1 MRRSPQKQHSQD
13 ESRHLLTP
21 QSSEDQVDDKF
32 TRKAARKFRCA
43 STEVYEHPVRQND
56 NNSDTDF
63 SYLTKSVDSAGTR
76 SRALFRQRRI
86 TEHDLQSDSC
96 ATDVRVTQSKL
107 GESYSRVR
115 IKQAADH
122 PDDFSSNDATKSPIP
137 RTQLIDPEGNIVG
150 PGTRRQLP
158 SVPGEKQRTARQP
171 SVGSRALSET
181 NSSYRQKVRALQWN
195 VRDFRSD
202 SDEER
207 ARKST
212 SPMYFTF
219 EHKYS
224 SDVTLPLPTGRECN
238 ISDNIYK
245 SRVSRV
251 PIEVNAIELT
261 QIDSKRTD
269 LTDAADYK
277 SQYKEKFRVKTNLGD
292 TSAPVH
298 YTALKDTGCDS
309 DRKKTVAFDV
319 KTDERISDTSFT
331 TQLALMSG
339 ELVKPEQLLQH
350 DGNFLSVDPRNPRAT
365 AIDRQSRLHN
375 QSSTETSGLG
385 ETIASNFSSQESVLN
400 ENGSRST
407 CIARPS
413 TCEDLGID
421 LSEDTTNSLH
431 GGNNTFGTKTID
443 SDNIIYHANK
453 QRKSSNL
460 QYIATEGIHTEPIIQ
475 TAYSHLASGVSSNII
490 SQEGSEKEAA
500 ECEMKQLVE
509 IKLPTDSFKV
519 GVYKTPIDFRG
530 DDVKKPESLR
540 VQSAML
546 GPNFDDLFRQSQT
559 LTAQQTVGLRLDQID
574 HEWNRQQKRSSSM
587 RSRSSQ
593 GSFRSRSGSKK
604 RFLSERTSQWMKWGA
619 DRRASYRKKIEK
631 LANQPQAPR
640 ASTPVKKARHEGLIF
655 VHPDLEHKY
664 ITEEE
669 INYIKRQ
676 RHERMQAYIV
686 TDKKKRKRTNHHDH
700 YGLHNLAPGDLMT
713 LSRFWEHKMFVRSRY
728 MSVLLSIT
736 ATILLVIG
744 LCISPWVVYPSP
756 EQSTRTR
763 SIPALDIKEGLWS
776 KCVPHWRGTSIEK
789 ICGSSGLQRGWQK
802 GVIGLMI
809 FSASVG
815 FGAAILAIC
824 GVCTSPLPK
833 KIYFFHS
840 AGEIFFV
847 CALSSTIALII
858 YAVAMSTDSTFAS
871 YSFGSGFGL
880 GWAGT
885 AFFYAA
891 AFCMSLDELVR
902 ESAQNRCCRYIFWRS
917 RTSEPENTHPV

>member
-1 MRRSPQKQHSQD
+1 
-13 ESRHLLTP
+13 
-21 QSSEDQVDDKF
+21 
-32 TRKAARKFRCA
+32 
-43 STEVYEHPVRQND
+43 
-56 NNSDTDF
+56 
-63 SYLTKSVDSAGTR
+63 
-76 SRALFRQRRI
+76 
-86 TEHDLQSDSC
+86 
-96 ATDVRVTQSKL
+96 
-107 GESYSRVR
+107 
-115 IKQAADH
+115 
-122 PDDFSSNDATKSPIP
+122 
-137 RTQLIDPEGNIVG
+137 
-150 PGTRRQLP
+150 
-158 SVPGEKQRTARQP
+158 
-171 SVGSRALSET
+171 
-181 NSSYRQKVRALQWN
+181 
-195 VRDFRSD
+195 
-202 SDEER
+202 
-207 ARKST
+207 
-212 SPMYFTF
+212 
-219 EHKYS
+219 
-224 SDVTLPLPTGRECN
+224 
-238 ISDNIYK
+238 
-245 SRVSRV
+245 
-251 PIEVNAIELT
+251 
-261 QIDSKRTD
+261 
-269 LTDAADYK
+269 
-277 SQYKEKFRVKTNLGD
+277 
-292 TSAPVH
+292 
-298 YTALKDTGCDS
+298 
-309 DRKKTVAFDV
+309 
-319 KTDERISDTSFT
+319 
-331 TQLALMSG
+331 MSG

-713 LSRFWEHKMFVRSRY
+713 LSRFWEHKMFMVSKMKSFLKFKTSDSGHDARKFGEEFYLREARIWRPFRWVG
-728 MSVLLSIT
+728 MLS
-736 ATILLVIG
+736 TILALVLSVASIFNKYWLHG
-744 LCISPWVVYPSP
+744 TAAGTLPTIQSPVVTQMITQGVSRDFESSIWDCACAQIDASVRPPECI
-756 EQSTRTR
+756 
-763 SIPALDIKEGLWS
+763 D
-776 KCVPHWRGTSIEK
+776 K
-789 ICGSSGLQRGWQK
+789 IHGWQK